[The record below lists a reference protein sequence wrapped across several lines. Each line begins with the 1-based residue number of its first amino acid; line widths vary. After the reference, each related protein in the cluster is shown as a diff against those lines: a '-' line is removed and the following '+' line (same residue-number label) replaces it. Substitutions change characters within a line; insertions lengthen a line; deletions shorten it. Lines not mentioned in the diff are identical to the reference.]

1 MTSSDS
7 GQWRRISPFAIVF
20 FVGKTVRNVV
30 RGYVQLVAAF
40 GALAVLIRGTP
51 YAALLIPL
59 ALLVVIAV
67 AVLRYWSFRFRIE
80 EDRIHIR
87 QGVLE
92 KTSVELPFDRIQ
104 GINVERRPVD
114 RLLGLVTVSLDTAG
128 SETTEGELPCVKRNL
143 AEELRA
149 RIGAG
154 KRGRHVGQREAVP
167 GVVIAHRGAVSERG
181 RPVHRPDIAHGT
193 ARGARA
199 GVRDTAGE
207 RTTGDRS
214 PARVLLRLSTGDMFR
229 IGLGRDNILLAT
241 MLIAAAWRRPRELP
255 YRIAETFGF
264 SEDFVRPALE
274 TAEATLA
281 RTDALGETTFTG
293 GIMLTALAVVLAL
306 GVGTAFLR
314 YFGFVLWRE
323 GTAYRSRG
331 GLLTQN
337 EVVVETTKIQQL
349 TLSQD
354 LLLRW
359 FRRFRLRVHPAADA
373 DASEHHDV
381 PRVLEVPLLDAPLA
395 RELRASVFGEE
406 DDGPILF
413 PKSDEFRRVSA
424 HYIQA
429 HALRL
434 GVVPAVA
441 GAVLLVPVTGLTKVW
456 VSFAGLWCA
465 VWIVGGGLTALQRW
479 RRLGYVYGKDG
490 MASRGGFVGRKV
502 DAFLYRKIQSVAL
515 KRSPLERRNGLATLE
530 VELASDTITVP
541 YIDHGVARR
550 LRDHILYTVE
560 SSRRRW
566 H

>member
-1 MTSSDS
+1 MRPSTDS
-7 GQWRRISPFAIVF
+7 GQWRRISPFAVVF
-20 FVGKTVRNVV
+20 FVGKTVRNLV
-30 RGYVQLVAAF
+30 RGYVQLVATF

-51 YAALLIPL
+51 YAALLIPF
-59 ALLVVIAV
+59 ALLVIIAV
-67 AVLRYWSFRFRIE
+67 AGLRYWFFRFRIE

-87 QGVLE
+87 QGILE
-92 KTSVELPFDRIQ
+92 KTSVELPFHRIQ

-143 AEELRA
+143 AEELQA

-154 KRGRHVGQREAVP
+154 M
-167 GVVIAHRGAVSERG
+167 RG
-181 RPVHRPDIAHGT
+181 RPVDQPEA
-193 ARGARA
+193 AQGAAPGFSA
-199 GVRDTAGE
+199 GVGDTTGE
-207 RTTGDRS
+207 RTTGERA
-214 PARVLLRLSTGDMFR
+214 PGRVLLRLSTSDMFR
-229 IGLGRDNILLAT
+229 IGLGRDNILLAA
-241 MLIAAAWRRPRELP
+241 MLIAAAWRQPRELP

-281 RTDALGETTFTG
+281 STDALGENTFTG
-293 GIMLTALAVVLAL
+293 GIMLAALAVVLA
-306 GVGTAFLR
+306 VGIGTSFLR

-337 EVVVETTKIQQL
+337 EVVVETSKIQQL

-359 FRRFRLRVHPAADA
+359 FQRFRLRVHPAVDA
-373 DASEHHDV
+373 DASEHRDV
-381 PRVLEVPLLDAPLA
+381 PRVLEVPLLDPQLA

-424 HYIQA
+424 HFIQA
-429 HALRL
+429 HAVRL

-441 GAVLLVPVTGLTKVW
+441 GAVLLIPVTGLTKVW
-456 VSFAGLWCA
+456 VSIAGIWFA
-465 VWIVGGGLTALQRW
+465 VWIVCGGLTALQRW
-479 RRLGYVYGKDG
+479 RRLGYVYGKNG
-490 MASRGGFVGRKV
+490 MASRGGFLGRRV
-502 DAFLYRKIQSVAL
+502 DAFLYRKVQSVAV
-515 KRSPLERRNGLATLE
+515 KRSPIERRNGLATLV
-530 VELASDTITVP
+530 VELASDTVTVP
-541 YIDHGVARR
+541 YIDHGVAWR

>member
-1 MTSSDS
+1 MRPSTDS
-7 GQWRRISPFAIVF
+7 GQWRRISPFAVVF
-20 FVGKTVRNVV
+20 FVGKTIRNLV

-59 ALLVVIAV
+59 ALLLVVAV
-67 AVLRYWSFRFRIE
+67 AVLRWWFFRFRVE

-87 QGVLE
+87 QGILE
-92 KTSVELPFDRIQ
+92 KTSVELPFHRIQ
-104 GINVERRPVD
+104 GISVERRPVD
-114 RLLGLVTVSLDTAG
+114 RMLGLVTVSLDTAG
-128 SETTEGELPCVKRNL
+128 SETTEGELPCVKGDL
-143 AEELRA
+143 AEELQA

-154 KRGRHVGQREAVP
+154 MRGPP
-167 GVVIAHRGAVSERG
+167 GKQPESAQGA
-181 RPVHRPDIAHGT
+181 AHGVPT
-193 ARGARA
+193 
-199 GVRDTAGE
+199 GVGDTSDE

-214 PARVLLRLSTGDMFR
+214 PRKVLLRLSTGDMFR
-229 IGLGRDNILLAT
+229 IGLGRDNILLAM
-241 MLIAAAWRRPRELP
+241 MLIAAAWRQPRELP
-255 YRIAETFGF
+255 YRLAETFGF

-281 RTDALGETTFTG
+281 RTDALGENTFTG

-314 YFGFVLWRE
+314 YFRFVLWRE
-323 GTAYRSRG
+323 GTAYRTRG

-337 EVVVETTKIQQL
+337 EVVVETAKIQQL

-359 FRRFRLRVHPAADA
+359 FQRFRLRVHPAVDA
-373 DASEHHDV
+373 DASAHHDV

-395 RELRASVFGEE
+395 RELRTSVFGEE
-406 DDGPILF
+406 RDGPILF
-413 PKSDEFRRVSA
+413 PKSEQFRRVSP

-429 HALRL
+429 HTLRL

-441 GAVLLVPVTGLTKVW
+441 GALFLIPVTGLTKVW
-456 VSFAGLWCA
+456 ASVAGIWSA
-465 VWIVGGGLTALQRW
+465 VWIVCGGLTALQRW
-479 RRLGYVYGKDG
+479 RRLGYVYGRDG
-490 MASRGGFVGRKV
+490 MASRGGFVGRRV
-502 DAFLYRKIQSVAL
+502 DAFLYRKVQSVTL
-515 KRSPLERRNGLATLE
+515 KRSPIERRNGLATLQ
-530 VELASDTITVP
+530 VELASDTVTVP
-541 YIDHGVARR
+541 YMDHGVAWR
-550 LRDHILYTVE
+550 LRDYILYTVE

>member
-1 MTSSDS
+1 MRPSIDS
-7 GQWRRISPFAIVF
+7 GQWRRISPFAVVF
-20 FVGKTVRNVV
+20 FVGKTIRNLV

-59 ALLVVIAV
+59 ALLMIIAV
-67 AVLRYWSFRFRIE
+67 AVLRYWFFRFRIE

-87 QGVLE
+87 QGILE
-92 KTSVELPFDRIQ
+92 KTSVELPFHRIQ
-104 GINVERRPVD
+104 GISVERRPVD

-128 SETTEGELPCVKRNL
+128 SETTEGELPCVKGDL
-143 AEELRA
+143 AEELQT

-154 KRGRHVGQREAVP
+154 LRGAPVEPPEGAQGVSP
-167 GVVIAHRGAVSERG
+167 GVS
-181 RPVHRPDIAHGT
+181 
-193 ARGARA
+193 A
-199 GVRDTAGE
+199 GVGDTAGE
-207 RTTGDRS
+207 QTTGDRS
-214 PARVLLRLSTGDMFR
+214 RRRVLLRLSAGDMFR
-229 IGLGRDNILLAT
+229 IGLGRDNILLAM
-241 MLIAAAWRRPRELP
+241 MLIAAAWRQPRELP
-255 YRIAETFGF
+255 YRLAETFGF

-293 GIMLTALAVVLAL
+293 GIMLTALAVVLAI

-337 EVVVETTKIQQL
+337 EVVVETGKIQQL

-359 FRRFRLRVHPAADA
+359 FQRFRLRVHPAVDA
-373 DASEHHDV
+373 GASEHHDV

-395 RELRASVFGEE
+395 RELRTSVFGEE
-406 DDGPILF
+406 RDGPILF
-413 PKSDEFRRVSA
+413 PKSEQFRRVSP
-424 HYIQA
+424 HFIQA

-441 GAVLLVPVTGLTKVW
+441 GALFLIPVTGLTKVW
-456 VSFAGLWCA
+456 ASVAGIWCA
-465 VWIVGGGLTALQRW
+465 VWIVCGGLTALQRW

-490 MASRGGFVGRKV
+490 MASRGGFVGRRV
-502 DAFLYRKIQSVAL
+502 DAFLYRKVQSVTV
-515 KRSPLERRNGLATLE
+515 KRSPLERRNGLATLQ
-530 VELASDTITVP
+530 VELASDTVTIP
-541 YIDHGVARR
+541 YIDHGVAWR
-550 LRDHILYTVE
+550 LRDYILYTVE

>member
-1 MTSSDS
+1 MRPSTDS
-7 GQWRRISPFAIVF
+7 GQWRRISPFAVVF
-20 FVGKTVRNVV
+20 FVGKTIRNLV

-59 ALLVVIAV
+59 ALLLVVAV
-67 AVLRYWSFRFRIE
+67 AVLKWWFFRFRIE

-87 QGVLE
+87 QGILE
-92 KTSVELPFDRIQ
+92 KTSVELPFHRIQ
-104 GINVERRPVD
+104 GISVERRPVD
-114 RLLGLVTVSLDTAG
+114 RMLGLVTVSLDTAG
-128 SETTEGELPCVKRNL
+128 SETTEGELPCVKGDL
-143 AEELRA
+143 AEELQT

-154 KRGRHVGQREAVP
+154 MRGPP
-167 GVVIAHRGAVSERG
+167 GEQPEVAQGA
-181 RPVHRPDIAHGT
+181 AHGV
-193 ARGARA
+193 RA
-199 GVRDTAGE
+199 GVGDTADE
-207 RTTGDRS
+207 RTGDRS
-214 PARVLLRLSTGDMFR
+214 PRRVLLRLSTGDMFR
-229 IGLGRDNILLAT
+229 IGLGRDNILLAM
-241 MLIAAAWRRPRELP
+241 MLIAAAWRQPRELP
-255 YRIAETFGF
+255 YRLAETFGF

-281 RTDALGETTFTG
+281 RTDALGENTFTG
-293 GIMLTALAVVLAL
+293 GIMLTALAVVLAI

-314 YFGFVLWRE
+314 YFRFVLWRE
-323 GTAYRSRG
+323 GAAYRTRG

-337 EVVVETTKIQQL
+337 EVVVETSKIQQL

-359 FRRFRLRVHPAADA
+359 FQRFRLRVHPAVDA
-373 DASEHHDV
+373 DASAHHSV

-395 RELRASVFGEE
+395 RKLRTSVFGEE
-406 DDGPILF
+406 RDGLILF
-413 PKSDEFRRVSA
+413 PKSEQFRRVSP

-441 GAVLLVPVTGLTKVW
+441 GALFLIPVTGLTKVW
-456 VSFAGLWCA
+456 ASVAGIWCA
-465 VWIVGGGLTALQRW
+465 VWIVCGGLTALQRW

-490 MASRGGFVGRKV
+490 MARRGGFVGRRV
-502 DAFLYRKIQSVAL
+502 DAFLYRKVQSVTL
-515 KRSPLERRNGLATLE
+515 KRSPIERRNGLATLQ
-530 VELASDTITVP
+530 VELASDTVTVP
-541 YIDHGVARR
+541 YIDHGVAWR

>member
-1 MTSSDS
+1 MRPSTDS
-7 GQWRRISPFAIVF
+7 GQWRRISPFAVVF
-20 FVGKTVRNVV
+20 FVGKTIRNLV
-30 RGYVQLVAAF
+30 RGYVQLVATF

-80 EDRIHIR
+80 KDRILIR

-128 SETTEGELPCVKRNL
+128 SETTEGELPCVKRDL
-143 AEELRA
+143 AEELQA

-154 KRGRHVGQREAVP
+154 KRGRPVEKTKVAQ
-167 GVVIAHRGAVSERG
+167 GA
-181 RPVHRPDIAHGT
+181 
-193 ARGARA
+193 ARGVPAA
-199 GVRDTAGE
+199 FGDTAGE

-214 PARVLLRLSTGDMFR
+214 PGKALLRLSTGDMFR
-229 IGLGRDNILLAT
+229 IGLGRDNILLAM
-241 MLIAAAWRRPRELP
+241 MLIAAAWRQPRELP

-293 GIMLTALAVVLAL
+293 GIMLTALAVVLAV
-306 GVGTAFLR
+306 GIGTAFLR
-314 YFGFVLWRE
+314 YFGFVLWRD

-337 EVVVETTKIQQL
+337 EVVVETAKIQQL

-359 FRRFRLRVHPAADA
+359 FQRFRLRVHPAADA

-413 PKSDEFRRVSA
+413 PKSEQFRRVSP

-434 GVVPAVA
+434 GVVPAMA
-441 GAVLLVPVTGLTKVW
+441 GAVLLLPVTGLTKVW
-456 VSFAGLWCA
+456 ASVAGIWCA
-465 VWIVGGGLTALQRW
+465 VWIVCGGLTALQRW
-479 RRLGYVYGKDG
+479 RRLGYVCGRDG
-490 MASRGGFVGRKV
+490 MASRGGFVGRRV
-502 DAFLYRKIQSVAL
+502 DAFLYRKVQSVAV
-515 KRSPLERRNGLATLE
+515 KRSPIERRNGLATLE
-530 VELASDTITVP
+530 VELASDTVTVP
-541 YIDHGVARR
+541 YIDHGVAWR